1 MPTKTEDTFR
11 KIYAVVKRI
20 PEGRVATY
28 GQVAALAGL
37 PGRARLAGTAL
48 RETPDG
54 LKIPWQRVINAG
66 GKVSRRGGLG
76 VEEGYQRHLLEE
88 EGVVFTPGGRVD
100 LERFGWEPEAPGKRR
115 GRRGTAQPR
124 PGINARASRKQPPER
139 D

>member
-1 MPTKTEDTFR
+1 MASKPAFE

-54 LKIPWQRVINAG
+54 LSIPWQRVINAG
-66 GKVSRRGGLG
+66 GKVSRRSGLG

-88 EGVVFTPGGRVD
+88 EGIVFSASGRID
-100 LERFGWEPEAPGKRR
+100 LDRFGWDPEAGARR
-115 GRRGTAQPR
+115 KSRGIRRKSSG
-124 PGINARASRKQPPER
+124 S
-139 D
+139 